1 MRVGHVLAAFHGACV
16 SMHTH
21 TQVEDEKVQRT
32 GAMRRVAQMQA
43 DMHDVMG
50 AGRTLMHL
58 SELYHDRYAD
68 PNGQHDAL
76 DQALLECLHPSFLC
90 I

>member
-1 MRVGHVLAAFHGACV
+1 MLTR
-16 SMHTH
+16 
-21 TQVEDEKVQRT
+21 RPR
-32 GAMRRVAQMQA
+32 AMRRVAQMQA

-76 DQALLECLHPSFLC
+76 HQALLECLRPSILC
-90 I
+90 ICEPAGRQTHSRVSVCRRCASSKG